1 MAVFLTPIAVI
12 QFSGVRGSGES
23 AHVLGILIPGVDLG
37 LVEFILGIIKL
48 IAVAGFI
55 IL

>member
-1 MAVFLTPIAVI
+1 MVKVRMSARNMTADVD
-12 QFSGVRGSGES
+12 QGV
-23 AHVLGILIPGVDLG
+23 
-37 LVEFILGIIKL
+37 VEFVLGIIKL